1 MRGRKQSGNHCII
14 GGVFLLCFV
23 QTLSVFK
30 CIMWVQTY
38 SKCTETATL
47 QATTGQCMIDLD
59 LAVGGTKWLRSSSGP
74 KQIKN
79 LNGHFSHLC
88 LFFSFRCLSQ
98 DWQWLSDTGGE
109 EPKPLP
115 GIPQIKTSLLRDA
128 TKWTWLDHITE
139 DKQHF
144 FLMVL
149 DSESKSFLQC
159 SPAEQSQILL
169 SLYFQ
174 HIKSPLHKNPLAF
187 FNSYIP
193 WWSQGNMSPCFWWA
207 PAFCWATA
215 PKSPCRLSFWEEL
228 KLEWCQPGEL
238 PWWQH
243 RWLKWHQAEQ
253 G

>member
-1 MRGRKQSGNHCII
+1 MVIFLIFIYFFPSGVWARTDSDCRR
-14 GGVFLLCFV
+14 
-23 QTLSVFK
+23 
-30 CIMWVQTY
+30 
-38 SKCTETATL
+38 
-47 QATTGQCMIDLD
+47 QAE
-59 LAVGGTKWLRSSSGP
+59 KNRSLYP
-74 KQIKN
+74 
-79 LNGHFSHLC
+79 
-88 LFFSFRCLSQ
+88 
-98 DWQWLSDTGGE
+98 
-109 EPKPLP
+109 
-115 GIPQIKTSLLRDA
+115 LLRDA
-128 TKWTWLDHITE
+128 TKWSSLDHITE

-174 HIKSPLHKNPLAF
+174 RIKSRLHKNPLAF

-207 PAFCWATA
+207 PAFCWTTA

-228 KLEWCQPGEL
+228 KLEWCQPEEL

-243 RWLKWHQAEQ
+243 R
-253 G
+253 